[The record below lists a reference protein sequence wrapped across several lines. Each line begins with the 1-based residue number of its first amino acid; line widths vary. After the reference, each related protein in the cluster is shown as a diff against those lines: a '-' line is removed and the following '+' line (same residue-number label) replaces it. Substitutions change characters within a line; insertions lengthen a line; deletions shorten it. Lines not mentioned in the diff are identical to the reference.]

1 MHINSDFLWNSHVEQ
16 LSIELKKRIGLL
28 KRMKQ
33 RVPKNKLVIIA
44 NAIFN
49 SKLRYGAAVYLSP
62 VYEEEDLKMRRIPKD
77 TSILQV
83 LQNIMIR
90 LICDLKKN
98 QHVNMQKVRENIKM
112 FSVNQMA
119 VYHTLLES
127 YNVIKNSTSEQIKT
141 EWEYKCETKYS
152 EV

>member
-1 MHINSDFLWNSHVEQ
+1 MWNTHVEK
-16 LSIELKKRIGLL
+16 LSIELKQRIGLL

-62 VYEEEDLKMRRIPKD
+62 VYEEEDLKMRKIPKD

-141 EWEYKCETKYS
+141 KWEYKCETKYS
-152 EV
+152 KV